1 MKCPK
6 CGYTS
11 FPYLENCAKCGHAL
25 TEQRAA
31 LGIYAL
37 RPEPPDLLLAY
48 QAANMQIPGATLAQ
62 PQSAP
67 GIDLAQLD
75 DIELELT
82 DAEQAA
88 PATHEAGQ
96 QTGAV
101 PDLVPTLDPESIGGE
116 EAPPAEPSVEQ
127 VSSQDMVMPQT
138 LDLSE
143 LGDITLELER
153 AADLGGQSPESAQ
166 TPKESPEAKQ
176 VYDLDLDE
184 DPADLPLGSSVAESH
199 ADDDDEETAEYM
211 LEIEEEIELE
221 VDELEIEE
229 DNEAEEEDDHP

>member
-11 FPYLENCAKCGHAL
+11 FPYLESCAKCGHAL

-48 QAANMQIPGATLAQ
+48 QAANMQVPGATSAQ

-67 GIDLAQLD
+67 SIDLAQLD
-75 DIELELT
+75 EIELELAE
-82 DAEQAA
+82 AEQAA

-96 QTGAV
+96 PAGAV
-101 PDLVPTLDPESIGGE
+101 PELDPESIGE
-116 EAPPAEPSVEQ
+116 EGAPLAEPSVEQ
-127 VSSQDMVMPQT
+127 VSSQEIVMPQT

-143 LGDITLELER
+143 LGDITLELEP
-153 AADLGGQSPESAQ
+153 AADLGGQSPENAQ
-166 TPKESPEAKQ
+166 TPKVSPEARQ

-184 DPADLPLGSSVAESH
+184 NLADLPLGALVDESH

-221 VDELEIEE
+221 VDEVEIEE
-229 DNEAEEEDDHP
+229 DDEAEEEDDHR